1 MAIVYVAYD
10 GKWENNAYVD
20 HKLKVLMVSMDK
32 TCLQLQM
39 QIAKSIGIEEE
50 ASKIRML
57 YNANLETS
65 KGVEIENDSDVEMYL
80 YLVKNEEE
88 YKKCPII
95 VEIEETTIQYS
106 EGSKDS
112 VVALYVEEEQ
122 ILTTTLVQKTKKRR
136 FQEVEETETS
146 SSSSSVWE
154 SLKREKENME
164 IITKG
169 TSIEDLKEN
178 LIFESKE
185 DLKEVLSMIAIKKKF
200 QYRVPKSDKKRFMA
214 RCIDE
219 KCEWYLSV
227 RVYKNTTMYKVCTYK
242 NVHTCSLEFSNPD
255 HRQASSHL
263 ISKYIQNMLGDPKV
277 EYKTN
282 QVISDVKRVLGVTVN
297 YQKAW
302 RAMQNARDEV
312 LGPASDSYGLLPSYC
327 HVLKKNNPGSVT
339 KIMKDSQNIFKFL
352 FVAYG
357 VSIEGWKHC
366 RPVIVVD
373 GTFLKAKHGGI
384 LFVACAKDGNNG
396 IFPLAFGVGESENN
410 EAWEWFFTSLKEA
423 IGGREELCIVSDR
436 HLSIANAI
444 KKVYPEAHH
453 GICMHHL
460 KENLIKR
467 YMVAGLHDLFFK
479 AARAYRHSEFEK
491 YMSEMSSLNPKIKD
505 YLLEIGP
512 GRWAR
517 CLYPRRRYNIQT
529 SNIAESINSAVKEA
543 REQTILKLLDELR
556 KTFQNWFLER
566 SKLAASTFY
575 PVTTWA
581 HKEMRDKLEKANCME
596 FDLDEIPCS
605 HAIAGI
611 DKLYRN
617 KYEYCSKWYDI
628 MMYKNTYNGSLNP
641 VGDKEDWNI
650 PEDIKQEILLPPI
663 YKPAAG
669 RRKKQRYKS
678 AT

>member
-1 MAIVYVAYD
+1 
-10 GKWENNAYVD
+10 
-20 HKLKVLMVSMDK
+20 
-32 TCLQLQM
+32 
-39 QIAKSIGIEEE
+39 
-50 ASKIRML
+50 
-57 YNANLETS
+57 
-65 KGVEIENDSDVEMYL
+65 MYL

-136 FQEVEETETS
+136 FQEVEEIETS

-169 TSIEDLKEN
+169 TSIKDLKEN

-227 RVYKNTTMYKVCTYK
+227 RVYKNTTMYNVCTYK

-302 RAMQNARDEV
+302 RAMRNARDEV
-312 LGPASDSYGLLPSYC
+312 LGPASDSYGLLSSYC

-339 KIMKDSQNIFKFL
+339 KIMKDT
-352 FVAYG
+352 YG

-373 GTFLKAKHGGI
+373 GTFLKANHGGI

-410 EAWEWFFTSLKEA
+410 KAWEWFFTSLKEA

-436 HLSIANAI
+436 HLSIANTI

-460 KENLIKR
+460 KENLIKH
-467 YMVAGLHDLFFK
+467 YMVAGLRDLFFK

-491 YMSEMSSLNPKIKD
+491 YMSEMSSLNLKIKD

-529 SNIAESINSAVKEA
+529 SNIA
-543 REQTILKLLDELR
+543 
-556 KTFQNWFLER
+556 
-566 SKLAASTFY
+566 
-575 PVTTWA
+575 
-581 HKEMRDKLEKANCME
+581 
-596 FDLDEIPCS
+596 
-605 HAIAGI
+605 
-611 DKLYRN
+611 
-617 KYEYCSKWYDI
+617 
-628 MMYKNTYNGSLNP
+628 
-641 VGDKEDWNI
+641 
-650 PEDIKQEILLPPI
+650 
-663 YKPAAG
+663 
-669 RRKKQRYKS
+669 
-678 AT
+678 

>member
-32 TCLQLQM
+32 TCLALQM

-50 ASKIRML
+50 ASKIQML

-95 VEIEETTIQYS
+95 VEIEETTIQYT

-122 ILTTTLVQKTKKRR
+122 ILTTTLFQKTKKRR

-146 SSSSSVWE
+146 SSSSSSSVWE
-154 SLKREKENME
+154 SV
-164 IITKG
+164 
-169 TSIEDLKEN
+169 S
-178 LIFESKE
+178 
-185 DLKEVLSMIAIKKKF
+185 
-200 QYRVPKSDKKRFMA
+200 KSDKKRFMA

-227 RVYKNTTMYKVCTYK
+227 WVYKNTIMYKVYTYK

-255 HRQASSHL
+255 HRHASSHL

-282 QVISDVKRVLGVTVN
+282 QVISDVKRVLEVTVN

-312 LGPASDSYGLLPSYC
+312 LGPASDSYGLLPSYWY
-327 HVLKKNNPGSVT
+327 VLKKNNPGSVT
-339 KIMKDSQNIFKFL
+339 KIMKDSENRFKFL

-357 VSIEGWKHC
+357 LSIEGWKHC

-410 EAWEWFFTSLKEA
+410 KAWEWFFTSLKEA

-444 KKVYPEAHH
+444 KRVYPEAHH

-505 YLLEIGP
+505 YFLEIEP

-517 CLYPRRRYNIQT
+517 CLYPRMRYNIQT

-543 REQTILKLLDELR
+543 REQPILKLLDEPR
-556 KTFQNWFLER
+556 KTFQN
-566 SKLAASTFY
+566 
-575 PVTTWA
+575 
-581 HKEMRDKLEKANCME
+581 
-596 FDLDEIPCS
+596 
-605 HAIAGI
+605 
-611 DKLYRN
+611 
-617 KYEYCSKWYDI
+617 
-628 MMYKNTYNGSLNP
+628 
-641 VGDKEDWNI
+641 
-650 PEDIKQEILLPPI
+650 
-663 YKPAAG
+663 
-669 RRKKQRYKS
+669 
-678 AT
+678 

>member
-20 HKLKVLMVSMDK
+20 HKLKALMVSMDK
-32 TCLQLQM
+32 TCLALKM

-65 KGVEIENDSDVEMYL
+65 KGVEIENDSDVKMFL

-95 VEIEETTIQYS
+95 VEIEETTIQYL

-112 VVALYVEEEQ
+112 VAALYVEEEQ
-122 ILTTTLVQKTKKRR
+122 ILTTTLVQRTKKRR
-136 FQEVEETETS
+136 FQEVDETKTS
-146 SSSSSVWE
+146 SSSS
-154 SLKREKENME
+154 L
-164 IITKG
+164 
-169 TSIEDLKEN
+169 
-178 LIFESKE
+178 
-185 DLKEVLSMIAIKKKF
+185 
-200 QYRVPKSDKKRFMA
+200 YRIPKSDKKKFMA

-227 RVYKNTTMYKVCTYK
+227 RVYKNTTMYKVCKYK

-255 HRQASSHL
+255 HRQALSHL
-263 ISKYIQNMLGDPKV
+263 ISKYIQNKLGDPKV

-282 QVISDVKRVLGVTVN
+282 QVISDVKKVLGVTVN

-302 RAMQNARDEV
+302 RAMQNAKDEV
-312 LGPASDSYGLLPSYC
+312 LGPVNDSFGLLPSYC
-327 HVLKKNNPGSVT
+327 HVLKKNNPESMT
-339 KIMKDSQNIFKFL
+339 KIMKDSENRFKFL

-357 VSIEGWKHC
+357 VSIESWKHC

-396 IFPLAFGVGESENN
+396 IFPLAFGDGESETN
-410 EAWEWFFTSLKEA
+410 ETWEWFFTSLKEA
-423 IGGREELCIVSDR
+423 IGGRKELCIVSDR

-444 KKVYPEAHH
+444 KRVYPEAHH
-453 GICMHHL
+453 RICMHHL

-467 YMVAGLHDLFFK
+467 YMVARLHDLFFK
-479 AARAYRHSEFEK
+479 AARAYCHSEFEK

-529 SNIAESINSAVKEA
+529 SNIAESINSAVKEV
-543 REQTILKLLDELR
+543 REQPILKLLDELR
-556 KTFQNWFLER
+556 K
-566 SKLAASTFY
+566 K
-575 PVTTWA
+575 
-581 HKEMRDKLEKANCME
+581 
-596 FDLDEIPCS
+596 I
-605 HAIAGI
+605 
-611 DKLYRN
+611 
-617 KYEYCSKWYDI
+617 
-628 MMYKNTYNGSLNP
+628 
-641 VGDKEDWNI
+641 
-650 PEDIKQEILLPPI
+650 
-663 YKPAAG
+663 
-669 RRKKQRYKS
+669 
-678 AT
+678 